1 MPDLPAPRP
10 AVPRDDLPEV
20 ATEIAKAIL
29 AAGQILISSS
39 ARLDGDGLGS
49 ELALLAICRH
59 LGKNAVVV
67 NDGPI
72 PANLKFL
79 PGIEHAYDYPKAMD
93 AQFDLLVTV
102 DCGSKKMLERVGEG
116 LPERCKIANIDHH
129 AGSTQFGDWNWIDFG
144 ASSAGQL
151 VYELAGLLKVP
162 VSRGMATC
170 LYTALTTDTGGFS
183 YSNTSARTMAV
194 ASHLL
199 ETGMDPSEVSR
210 AVYRSRTPAFLA
222 LMGKVLGSFSY
233 HAAERIVVARITQAM
248 RAETGGDPKESL
260 GLMELV
266 TSVASGEVSL
276 LLKETDDGHV
286 KCSLRSEGLVDVN
299 AIANKFGGG
308 GHVRASGAKLKGT
321 LDEVAAIL
329 VAEAEVAL
337 LAAAP

>member
-1 MPDLPAPRP
+1 MAYEPRP
-10 AVPRDDLPEV
+10 AVPRPDLPEV

-39 ARLDGDGLGS
+39 ARLDGDGIGS
-49 ELALLAICRH
+49 ELAMLSICRH

-67 NDGPI
+67 NDGPL

-79 PGIEHAYDYPKAMD
+79 PGVQQAYDYPKAMD

-116 LPERCKIANIDHH
+116 LPEKCKIANIDHH
-129 AGSTQFGDWNWIDFG
+129 AGSTQFGDWNWIDFE

-162 VSRGMATC
+162 ITKEMATC
-170 LYTALTTDTGGFS
+170 LYTAITTDTGGFS
-183 YSNTSARTMAV
+183 YNNTSARTMAV

-210 AVYRSRTPAFLA
+210 AVYRSRTPQFLA
-222 LMGKVLGSFSY
+222 LMGKVLGTFNY
-233 HAAERIVVARITQAM
+233 HADNRIVVARITQAA
-248 RAETGGDPKESL
+248 RKQTGGDPKESL

-266 TSVASGEVSL
+266 TSVGSGEVSF
-276 LLKETDDGHV
+276 LLKETEDGHV

-308 GHVRASGAKLKGT
+308 GHLRASGCKIAGT
-321 LDEVAAIL
+321 LDEAEAKL
-329 VAEAEVAL
+329 VAEATAAL
-337 LAAAP
+337 NAAAS